1 MSDLINISV
10 FIAERK
16 YTLSVERKDE
26 AIIRQAADKINE
38 RIKEYSKQYQYTDKR
53 DLLSMVTLSFTAALL
68 KADTKDDEESEKLKK
83 GLSDIHQT
91 LLEAV

>member
-10 FIAERK
+10 LIADRK

-26 AIIRQAADKINE
+26 EIIRQAAKMIND
-38 RIKEYSKQYQYTDKR
+38 RVKEYSQQYEYTDTR
-53 DLLSMVTLSFTAALL
+53 DLLSMATLSFTAALL
-68 KADTKDDEESEKLKK
+68 KADTKSDVDSERLKE
-83 GLSDIHQT
+83 GLTVIHQT